1 MSSETLIHVIDDDAA
16 MRESLAFLLESA
28 GYAARTHESAVAF
41 LANGVNQ
48 PGGCIVTD
56 VRMPGMNGVEL
67 ARHLRDHGLTM
78 PIVMITG
85 HGDVPLAVESMKA
98 GVADFLEKPFDDEA
112 LLRAIRSAMMAH
124 TAAPGSGP
132 AATAAE
138 LEAFA
143 ALSPR
148 ERDVLGG
155 MVAGKANKVIAYD
168 LGISPRTVEVYRANV
183 MSKTGAGSLAELVR
197 MALAAGIS

>member
-1 MSSETLIHVIDDDAA
+1 MSSSTLVHVIDDDAA
-16 MRESLAFLLESA
+16 MRESLAFLLDSA
-28 GYAARTHESAVAF
+28 GFQAKTYNSADHF
-41 LANGVNQ
+41 LSTGALSE
-48 PGGCIVTD
+48 GGCIVTD

-67 ARHLRDHGLTM
+67 ARHLRQQGADL

-112 LLRAIRSAMMAH
+112 LLRAIRGAMSARPSQPA
-124 TAAPGSGP
+124 P
-132 AATAAE
+132 AADPHAAE
-138 LEAFA
+138 TFA
-143 ALSPR
+143 GLSPR
-148 ERDVLGG
+148 ERDVLQG

-197 MALAAGIS
+197 LALAAGLD

>member
-28 GYAARTHESAVAF
+28 GYAALTYASADHF
-41 LANGVNQ
+41 LTAGTLEQ
-48 PGGCIVTD
+48 GACIVSD

-67 ARHLRDHGLTM
+67 ARHLRQLGANL

-112 LLRAIRSAMMAH
+112 LLRAIRSAIAAH
-124 TAAPGSGP
+124 ARPSAPPADLETAG
-132 AATAAE
+132 
-138 LEAFA
+138 AFA
-143 ALSPR
+143 GLSPR
-148 ERDVLGG
+148 ERDVMSG

-183 MSKTGAGSLAELVR
+183 MTKTGAHSLAELVR
-197 MALAAGIS
+197 MALAAGLG